1 MNGHDSEFQSRC
13 SVVKKNNSQVIK
25 IYVNSFCSMCDRPT
39 DKINCVVNSKLLQM
53 QVEPITF
60 VDFKKSNK
68 KPYLKGK

>member
-1 MNGHDSEFQSRC
+1 MDITLSFRADVQLS
-13 SVVKKNNSQVIK
+13 KKNNSLMIK
-25 IYVNSFCSMCDRPT
+25 IYVNAFCSMCDRPT